1 MQIQGQVFVITGGAS
16 GLGAATARR
25 LVAQG
30 GKVVLADVNAVAGAA
45 LAAELG
51 AAACF
56 VLTDVCDEDSAQ
68 QAFAAALGQV
78 QSSLLKDN
86 PRVMLR
92 IEPLEVR
99 VLKAEESVRVEK
111 FLFFFLPRQRREF
124 RVQLEITVK
133 VSSLDVDK
141 VDFTRA

>member
-56 VLTDVCDEDSAQ
+56 VLTDVCDEDSAR
-68 QAFAAALGQV
+68 QAFAAATAMGT
-78 QSSLLKDN
+78 
-86 PRVMLR
+86 LR
-92 IEPLEVR
+92 GLVNCADR
-99 VLKAEESVRVEK
+99 KSVV
-111 FLFFFLPRQRREF
+111 
-124 RVQLEITVK
+124 
-133 VSSLDVDK
+133 
-141 VDFTRA
+141 

>member
-1 MQIQGQVFVITGGAS
+1 MKEDFTTQVMVNGKGA
-16 GLGAATARR
+16 TR
-25 LVAQG
+25 
-30 GKVVLADVNAVAGAA
+30 
-45 LAAELG
+45 
-51 AAACF
+51 
-56 VLTDVCDEDSAQ
+56 Q
-68 QAFAAALGQV
+68 QAFAAAHRQV

-133 VSSLDVDK
+133 VTSLDTDK
-141 VDFTRA
+141 VTFTLV